1 MKGEVI
7 LMVEIIVKTVDS
19 FGNEQIRPFYN
30 RDIFQRFVQN
40 TSHTVHI
47 ISVNGVKT
55 AAF

>member
-1 MKGEVI
+1 
-7 LMVEIIVKTVDS
+7 MVEIIVKTVDS